1 MDKTHITIWVHV
13 HYVSE
18 ERWKVEMKKSEMI
31 FFLFA
36 SMQRIYSR
44 GKRRDG
50 KILYALGGKKGAM
63 ASQDD
68 GISRSF

>member
-31 FFLFA
+31 FFFFLHQCNEFIREENEE
-36 SMQRIYSR
+36 MVKYCMR
-44 GKRRDG
+44 
-50 KILYALGGKKGAM
+50 
-63 ASQDD
+63 
-68 GISRSF
+68 